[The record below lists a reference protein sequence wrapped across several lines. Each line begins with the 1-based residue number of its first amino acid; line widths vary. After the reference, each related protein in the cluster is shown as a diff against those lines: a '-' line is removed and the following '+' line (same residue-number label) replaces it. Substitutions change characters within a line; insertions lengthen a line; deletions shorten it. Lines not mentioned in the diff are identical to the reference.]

1 MLSVTPGNYLHIFR
15 VLLIKELSGKGFIG
29 VAHVRS
35 LLVSS
40 RDYAFSSDATR
51 QILRVMPKVR
61 KDART
66 EVLDG

>member
-1 MLSVTPGNYLHIFR
+1 MLSVTPGNYLHIFL
-15 VLLIKELSGKGFIG
+15 VLLIKELNGKGFIG
-29 VAHVRS
+29 VAHVHS

-40 RDYAFSSDATR
+40 RDYAFSSDVPR
-51 QILRVMPKVR
+51 QILRVIPKVR

>member
-1 MLSVTPGNYLHIFR
+1 MLSVTPGNYLHIFL
-15 VLLIKELSGKGFIG
+15 VLLIKELNGKGFIR
-29 VAHVRS
+29 VAHVCS

-40 RDYAFSSDATR
+40 RDYAFSSDAPR
-51 QILRVMPKVR
+51 QILRVITKVR